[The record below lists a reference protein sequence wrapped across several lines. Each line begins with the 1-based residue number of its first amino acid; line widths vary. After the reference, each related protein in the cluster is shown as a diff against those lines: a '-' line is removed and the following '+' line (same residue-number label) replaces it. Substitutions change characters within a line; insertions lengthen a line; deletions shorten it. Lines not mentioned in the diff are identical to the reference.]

1 MQIELLDTFLDLIET
16 NSFNRTAERLGL
28 TQSTVSSRVKSL
40 EAALGKRLFTRSRA
54 GTQPTAAGQRLV
66 DHARAMRREWNEARR
81 AVKRSGDFARLLR
94 IGIQFDLAASHIGD
108 WVSEFRE
115 ALPETSFYIELDYS
129 IQMSADVLAGE
140 LDLAVLFT
148 PRHLPDLHYESVGE
162 IAYRMVS
169 THAARLAEVDPQSY
183 IFANYSPAFDR
194 AHRQVVQDFPDAPV
208 ASGQSAAVCGL
219 LSALG
224 GSAFVLEESAQDLVA
239 AGTCRY
245 VEDVAPILQAVFLA
259 THLRHR
265 HTHRKL
271 LAIVR
276 EYFGRAEQRRDYS
289 P

>member
-1 MQIELLDTFLDLIET
+1 MGAAVQIELLDTFLDLIET

-115 ALPETSFYIELDYS
+115 ALPETAFYVELDYS
-129 IQMSADVLAGE
+129 IQMCADVLAGE
-140 LDLAVLFT
+140 LDLAILFT
-148 PRHLPDLHYESVGE
+148 PRHLPDLHYETVGE

-169 THAARLAEVDPQSY
+169 TQAARLAEVDRERY
-183 IFANYSPAFDR
+183 IFANYSPAFDK
-194 AHRQVVQDFPDAPV
+194 AHRQVIEGFPDAPL
-208 ASGQSAAVCGL
+208 ASGQNAAVCGL
-219 LSALG
+219 LTALG
-224 GSAFVLEESAQDLVA
+224 GSAFVLEESAQEMVE
-239 AGTCRY
+239 AGLCRY
-245 VEDVAPILQAVFLA
+245 VEDVAPIPQTVYLA

-265 HTHRKL
+265 HAHRKL

-276 EYFGRAEQRRDYS
+276 HYFSQAR
-289 P
+289 